1 MGKSKD
7 RQYNSQKKK
16 DKTKNNG
23 LQITAQKSTIRAT
36 RTLQNPVK
44 NVGASER
51 LAVPAPL
58 VTPVVLTVFR
68 IWKILILLKRVWKY
82 QKGNQNPY
90 IEEEQTIQWPKEK
103 VQKDK
108 QIE

>member
-44 NVGASER
+44 N
-51 LAVPAPL
+51 
-58 VTPVVLTVFR
+58 
-68 IWKILILLKRVWKY
+68 
-82 QKGNQNPY
+82 
-90 IEEEQTIQWPKEK
+90 
-103 VQKDK
+103 
-108 QIE
+108 